1 MNRQLSAAVIAS
13 FRDADPSQHRQQL
26 QRFSA
31 RQWHEN
37 FRWLDAS
44 GLALY
49 FLQRLRSLEAES
61 AIPDSILAQLEQR
74 HADNEHRTAV
84 LFNEFARIN
93 AAFRCA
99 GLRYAVLKGFTLVPD
114 FCPDLS
120 LRCQMDFDFLI
131 ADDQA
136 EPCRDLLASLGYSL
150 MAANNHVLEFKS
162 SAGQVPHIRDLYKAK
177 PQHAVEVHLGD
188 DSQLEFHSSV
198 LKRSRIVTSNGV
210 NYPALS
216 AEDMFLGVASHLF
229 RHIRS
234 EWTRISWLL
243 ELRHFVSTRRKES
256 AFWAAVRERGLQT
269 SGTAVA
275 VGVAI
280 NLADRAFGK
289 VECDD
294 LREWTVNNLPA
305 PILSW
310 TERYGDEILFAHF
323 PGNKLYLLLER
334 ELDGG
339 RETSLTIRRRLF
351 PASRPARIATTAT
364 GNILDKLQALQF
376 EYQYFFFRLRFHLTQ
391 TPRYLLEARRWKR
404 FCKQR
409 CGQSLAD
416 HQTAMPTPIADR
428 EAGHKLQGSYPSLT
442 VKQQ

>member
-31 RQWHEN
+31 RQWHDN
-37 FRWLDAS
+37 FCWLDAS

-84 LFNEFARIN
+84 LFNEFGRIN
-93 AAFRCA
+93 AAFRDA
-99 GLRYAVLKGFTLVPD
+99 GLGYAVLKGFTLVPD

-136 EPCRDLLASLGYSL
+136 GPCRDLLASLGYSL
-150 MAANNHVLEFKS
+150 MASNRHVLEFKS
-162 SAGQVPHIRDLYKAK
+162 NAGHVPHIEDLYKAK
-177 PQHAVEVHLGD
+177 PQHAVEIHLCD
-188 DSQLEFHSSV
+188 DSRFEFHSS
-198 LKRSRIVTSNGV
+198 LLNRSGIVTASGID
-210 NYPALS
+210 YPRLS
-216 AEDMFLGVASHLF
+216 AEDMFFGVASHLF

-243 ELRHFVSTRRKES
+243 ELRHFVSMRRTDS
-256 AFWAAVRERGLQT
+256 TFWTNVREKSQQT
-269 SGTAVA
+269 SGAAVA
-275 VGVAI
+275 VGVAVS
-280 NLADRAFGK
+280 LAERAFGK

-294 LREWTVNNLPA
+294 LRDWSVHSLPM
-305 PILSW
+305 PVLSW
-310 TERYGDEILFAHF
+310 IDRYGDKILLADF
-323 PGNKLYLLLER
+323 PGNKLYLILER
-334 ELDGG
+334 EIDGS
-339 RETSLTIRRRLF
+339 RETSQTIRRRLF
-351 PASRPARIATTAT
+351 PASRPARVATAT
-364 GNILDKLQALQF
+364 SGNILDRLQALQF
-376 EYQYFFFRLRFHLTQ
+376 EYRYFFFRLRFHLTQ
-391 TPRYLLEARRWKR
+391 TTRYLLEAWRWKSFR
-404 FCKQR
+404 KER
-409 CGQSLAD
+409 CGQALAED
-416 HQTAMPTPIADR
+416 QQAIPAPITSR
-428 EAGHKLQGSYPSLT
+428 EAGHKLQGSYPTLT